1 MTTHYVMDAC
11 ALLAAFKNEEGAHV
25 VKEILTNARNGT
37 AKITMHSLNLL
48 EVYYGFYRALDQEEA
63 AKMLNAAEQLPMTI
77 NPKIT
82 TEMLKEAGR
91 LKATYKVS
99 LADSI
104 ALAQA
109 AVLGAK
115 LLTADHHELDI
126 VEQKEPIKFLWVR

>member
-1 MTTHYVMDAC
+1 MTAYVMDAC
-11 ALLAAFKNEEGAHV
+11 ALLAVSNNEEGAELV
-25 VKEILTNARNGT
+25 DEILTNARNGT
-37 AKITMHSLNLL
+37 AEITMHSLNLL
-48 EVYYGFYRALDQEEA
+48 EVYYGIYRNVGKEEA
-63 AKMLNAAEQLPMTI
+63 ANRLADFKRLPMTI
-77 NPKIT
+77 NPKISDQ
-82 TEMLKEAGR
+82 MLEEAGR

-126 VEQKEPIKFLWVR
+126 VEQKEPIKFQWVR

>member
-1 MTTHYVMDAC
+1 LTAYVMDAC
-11 ALLAAFKNEEGAHV
+11 ALLAVYNGEEGAKV
-25 VKEILTNARNGT
+25 VADILRDARNGT
-37 AKITMHSLNLL
+37 VEITMHSLNLL
-48 EVYYGFYRALDQEEA
+48 EVYYGTYRDLGKEEA
-63 AKMLNAAEQLPMTI
+63 AKLLEDVGKLTMRINATISPQMLE
-77 NPKIT
+77 
-82 TEMLKEAGR
+82 EAGR

-126 VEQKEPIKFLWVR
+126 VEQKEPIKFQWVR

>member
-1 MTTHYVMDAC
+1 MTAYVMDAC
-11 ALLAAFKNEEGAHV
+11 ALLAVYNGEEGAKV
-25 VKEILTNARNGT
+25 VADILRDARNGT
-37 AKITMHSLNLL
+37 VEITMHSLNLL
-48 EVYYGFYRALDQEEA
+48 EVYYGTYRDLGKEEA
-63 AKMLNAAEQLPMTI
+63 AKLLEDVGKLTMRINATISPQMLE
-77 NPKIT
+77 
-82 TEMLKEAGR
+82 EAGR

-126 VEQKEPIKFLWVR
+126 VEQKEPIKFQWVR